1 MHLNTLVRHLRRH
14 GCRLLREGGNHS
26 IWINPETGDHDGLP
40 RHSEIKEG
48 IARKICRNLS
58 VPEIGR

>member
-14 GCRLLREGGNHS
+14 GCYRLREGGNHS
-26 IWINPETGDHDGLP
+26 LGINPETGDKDGVP

-48 IARKICRNLS
+48 IARKICRTLS